1 MECKRKNPPGIL
13 AVDSIIDLSRNLR
26 AIRKYTNSCGHPG
39 RRQPRREHELYGKL
53 PNAPI
58 RRGVRPQRSGGI
70 DRRWRQNGNVT
81 SRPHFEFVE
90 QRGEYRLHVG
100 RIAISQS
107 TLLLAAAM
115 LVGIG
120 GGYGAVAF
128 RKLIDLETWLALGG
142 IAGWAK
148 ALLGPVGILI
158 PLMLGGALVTLI
170 IRRLA
175 PEAHGEGVPE
185 VMAAVALHEGR
196 IPARVIAVK
205 TVASA
210 TTLGF
215 GGSGGREGPIIQ
227 IGAAI
232 GSLVGQLAHAPAPI
246 IRTLVACG
254 AAAGVSATFN
264 APIGGVFF
272 ASEVILG
279 EFAPR
284 SFAVIVV
291 ASVVSA
297 VIGRAYLGDRPSFD
311 AAGFRLVSVHEL
323 WLYALLGVVCA
334 AWAAG
339 FVKLLYAA
347 EQRFERW
354 SIHPV
359 VRTSVG
365 FGLVGL
371 IGIFYPQLFGVGYN
385 YVQQVLYEHVPLVHA
400 TMLALLKPIATAITL
415 GSGGS
420 GGAFSPALYTGAMV
434 GDAFGAIVHGAFP
447 AWTGPAAAYGLVA
460 MAAFFGAASEA
471 PITAITIVFELS
483 TDYTIILPLMI
494 STVIATVLGRRF
506 IGSTIYQ
513 LKLEHEGIDW
523 KRVRHPSPFAGI
535 AISRIARAARIV
547 AAPDDLA
554 KTMAQRC
561 AEAGELALPI
571 TENGRYVGIVTAGDL
586 VRAALGDETR
596 RVDEIMRTDRP
607 TLSPSDSL
615 EQAMALMADPSVTT
629 LAVVEPA
636 TGALAG
642 VVNRGDLVAAQS
654 ALLGAPSTR
663 S

>member
-1 MECKRKNPPGIL
+1 M
-13 AVDSIIDLSRNLR
+13 DS
-26 AIRKYTNSCGHPG
+26 HPFF
-39 RRQPRREHELYGKL
+39 EYVEYD
-53 PNAPI
+53 
-58 RRGVRPQRSGGI
+58 RG
-70 DRRWRQNGNVT
+70 
-81 SRPHFEFVE
+81 
-90 QRGEYRLHVG
+90 YRLRIG
-100 RIAISQS
+100 RLSINQS
-107 TLLLAAAM
+107 TLLLTAAM
-115 LVGIG
+115 LIGIG

-128 RKLIDLETWLALGG
+128 RRLIDLETWLALGG
-142 IAGWAK
+142 LAGWSK
-148 ALLGPVGILI
+148 GLLGPVGILV
-158 PLMLGGALVTLI
+158 PLVLGGALVTLL
-170 IRRLA
+170 IRRFA

-205 TVASA
+205 TLASA

-232 GSLVGQLAHAPAPI
+232 GSLAGQLAHAPAPI
-246 IRTLVACG
+246 VRTLVACG

-284 SFAVIVV
+284 SFATIVV
-291 ASVVSA
+291 ASVVA
-297 VIGRAYLGDRPSFD
+297 AIIGRAYLGDRPSFD
-311 AAGFRLVSVHEL
+311 AAGFHLVSVHEL

-334 AWAAG
+334 VWAAG

-347 EQRFERW
+347 EDRFEHWR
-354 SIHPV
+354 IHPI
-359 VRTSVG
+359 VRTAAG
-365 FGLVGL
+365 FGMVGL
-371 IGIFYPQLFGVGYN
+371 LGIWYPQLFGVGYD
-385 YVQQVLYEHVPLVHA
+385 YVQQVLYEHVPIVHA
-400 TMLALLKPIATAITL
+400 TVLAVLKPLATAITL

-434 GDAFGAIVHGAFP
+434 GDAFGVLVHQMFP

-513 LKLEHEGIDW
+513 LKFDREGIDW
-523 KRVRHPSPFAGI
+523 QRVRHPSLFAGI
-535 AISRIARAARIV
+535 TISRIARASRIV
-547 AAPDDLA
+547 ATPGDPA

-571 TENGRYVGIVTAGDL
+571 IENGRYVGIVTAGDL

-607 TLSPSDSL
+607 TLSPNDAL
-615 EQAMALMADPSVTT
+615 VRAMALMADPSVTT
-629 LAVVEPA
+629 LAVVEPS

-642 VVNRGDLVAAQS
+642 VVNRGDLLAMQS
-654 ALLGAPSTR
+654 ALLGAST
-663 S
+663 SSP